1 MTNSNVSKN
10 HSYGSLKRTAKHQP
24 RKRFGQ
30 NFLHDQ
36 SIISQIVDSI
46 GLSRDDNLIEIGP
59 GMGAL
64 TEPLLEQVDVMTVI
78 ELDRDLA
85 SSLRI
90 RIGANSHPN
99 FNIITANAMQFDY
112 SSLYYQQNSNNLDRN
127 IIDENNAVDKEVE
140 GTNQD
145 SSEPK
150 KLRIVGN
157 LPYNISTPLLFTLLQ
172 YSDIIEDMHFMLQKE
187 VVERI
192 TAEVGSKIYGR
203 LSVIMQYF
211 CETEYLLTV
220 PKGAFNPPP
229 KVTSAV
235 FRLRPHL
242 VKPVQ
247 ANDEKLFALVVREAF
262 NHRRKTLRAIF
273 KQSSLLPTLTDEDFA
288 SIGIEGNAR
297 PETLSVEDFV
307 ELSNLVHAKPHESV

>member
-1 MTNSNVSKN
+1 MTNSDASK
-10 HSYGSLKRTAKHQP
+10 HPLHGTLKRAAKHQP

-30 NFLHDQ
+30 NFLHDE

-46 GLSRDDNLIEIGP
+46 GLNRDDNLVEIGP

-64 TEPLLEQVDVMTVI
+64 TEPLLEQVDAMTVI

-99 FNIITANAMQFDY
+99 FNIINTNAMQFDY
-112 SSLYYQQNSNNLDRN
+112 STLYHSDEQGSQQ
-127 IIDENNAVDKEVE
+127 
-140 GTNQD
+140 
-145 SSEPK
+145 SEPK

-157 LPYNISTPLLFTLLQ
+157 LPYNISTPLLFTLLE

-192 TAEVGSKIYGR
+192 TADVGSKIYGR

-211 CETEYLLTV
+211 CETQYLLTV
-220 PKGAFNPPP
+220 PRGAFNPPP

-235 FRLRPHL
+235 FRLRPHKT
-242 VKPVQ
+242 KPVQ
-247 ANDEKLFALVVREAF
+247 AEDEKLFALVVRETF

-273 KQSSLLPTLTDEDFA
+273 KQSSLMPALTEEDFA
-288 SIGIEGNAR
+288 SIGIESNAR
-297 PETLSVEDFV
+297 PETLDVADFV
-307 ELSNLVHAKPHESV
+307 ALSNVVNNKQPNPE

>member
-1 MTNSNVSKN
+1 MTQSNSSK
-10 HSYGSLKRTAKHQP
+10 HPLHGTLQKAAKHQP

-30 NFLHDQ
+30 NFLHDA
-36 SIISQIVDSI
+36 SVISQIVDSI
-46 GLSRDDNLIEIGP
+46 GLNKDDNLVEIGP

-64 TEPLLEQVDVMTVI
+64 TEPLLEQVDAMTVI

-99 FNIITANAMQFDY
+99 FNIINTNAMHFDY
-112 SSLYYQQNSNNLDRN
+112 SSLYQQPDAEQST
-127 IIDENNAVDKEVE
+127 A
-140 GTNQD
+140 G
-145 SSEPK
+145 K

-157 LPYNISTPLLFTLLQ
+157 LPYNISTPLLFTLLD
-172 YSDIIEDMHFMLQKE
+172 YADIIEDMHFMLQKE

-220 PKGAFNPPP
+220 PRGAFNPPP

-235 FRLRPHL
+235 FRLRPHQQ
-242 VKPVQ
+242 KPVV
-247 ANDEKLFALVVREAF
+247 AEDEKLFALVVRETF

-273 KQSSLLPTLTDEDFA
+273 KQSSLMPTLTDADFE
-288 SIGIEGNAR
+288 SIGISSSAR
-297 PETLSVEDFV
+297 PETLDVKDFV
-307 ELSNLVHAKPHESV
+307 ALSNVVNIKQQQQAEEDNQSE